1 MNRQG
6 AKAARVFGGTNKSVA
21 CLAFVG
27 LILAARSARAEQAI
41 IKQPGEH
48 PHYFLEAEPH
58 VLLGWRDFRELR
70 DGPGVGIRATIPIVF
85 NGFVSSINNS
95 VGIGFGFDV
104 DPIRKADHFSVP
116 VVMQWNFWL
125 STHWSVFGEPGAA
138 VLFGPGRGE
147 RPLVPVLY
155 AGGRLHFSQA
165 VALTLRIGYPDVAVG
180 VSFLL

>member
-1 MNRQG
+1 VQLSYDV
-6 AKAARVFGGTNKSVA
+6 RVRDLRFIRFLPPAIVVA
-21 CLAFVG
+21 L
-27 LILAARSARAEQAI
+27 LISRSAQAEQAI

-48 PHYFLEAEPH
+48 PHYFFEAEPH
-58 VLLGWRDFRELR
+58 LILGWHAFRDTH
-70 DGPGVGIRATIPIVF
+70 DGPGVGFRGTIPIVF

-104 DPIRKADHFSVP
+104 DPIGRADHFSVP

-138 VLFGPGRGE
+138 VLFGPGRGD

-165 VALTLRIGYPDVAVG
+165 IALTLRVGYPDVAVG